1 MPTTAC
7 RGEAQQVLSVRLTVC
22 AMDDNRQN
30 EEPRLSGQAP
40 SISDSPNNSNRGRTY
55 WEQANA
61 DINGMLGG
69 VPAIGGFSSV
79 SRIDLQGSRTFLAR
93 LGIGVKCGRKPV
105 INAVDG
111 GAGIGR
117 VTEGLLLR
125 IAEHVDIVEPVSKFT
140 DHLKGTTGVRTIFN
154 VGLEDWQPEKGIEYD
169 LIWTQWCLGH
179 LQDSQLIEYLKLC
192 KTVLRPD
199 SGVMV
204 IKENLSTGS
213 VDMFDDTDG
222 SVTRRDET
230 FRRLFEAAEL
240 KLVKTELQ
248 RGFPEIPPRRLLPVR
263 MYALKP

>member
-1 MPTTAC
+1 MHCQQSTGDSRADEPG
-7 RGEAQQVLSVRLTVC
+7 RGNLRNP
-22 AMDDNRQN
+22 D
-30 EEPRLSGQAP
+30 G
-40 SISDSPNNSNRGRTY
+40 GRNY

-125 IAEHVDIVEPVSKFT
+125 IAENVDIVEPVSKFT
-140 DHLKGTTGVRTIFN
+140 DRLKATTGVRTIFN
-154 VGLEDWQPEKGIEYD
+154 VGLEDWQPQKGSN
-169 LIWTQWCLGH
+169 
-179 LQDSQLIEYLKLC
+179 SQLVDYLQLC
-192 KTVLRPD
+192 KTVLKPD
-199 SGVMV
+199 TGVIV

-213 VDMFDDTDG
+213 VDMFDNEDS

-230 FRRLFEAAEL
+230 FRHLFETAGL
-240 KLVKTELQ
+240 KLVKTEIQ